1 MLMMQVNRKDAFTL
15 KFKKENEP
23 QVENSGSSLK
33 SLGTFA
39 DPNSEVAILFV
50 LCLASLWQLRE
61 QIISLRVCDLIYLR
75 GYIYV
80 LLLASLQYTFY
91 SSEKLKEKRGG
102 GV

>member
-15 KFKKENEP
+15 KIKKENEP

-33 SLGTFA
+33 PWHIRRSQQRGC
-39 DPNSEVAILFV
+39 DLFV

-91 SSEKLKEKRGG
+91 SSEKLKEKGGG